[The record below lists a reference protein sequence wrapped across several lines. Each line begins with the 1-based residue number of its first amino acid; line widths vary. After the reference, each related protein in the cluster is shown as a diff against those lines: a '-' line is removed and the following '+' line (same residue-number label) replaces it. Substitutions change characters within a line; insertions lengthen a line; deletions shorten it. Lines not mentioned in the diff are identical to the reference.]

1 MEPHE
6 GWERYRTW
14 SLANFC
20 LGAFAFGLSLSIYY
34 PTEFL
39 YFKDTMHVVNPALYY
54 GLSWTF
60 LAGSGIIFSFL
71 GSYYADRTKNVRR
84 IFLVSNV
91 LNVLGNL
98 MYMLYYSP
106 YVVLCGQFLVG
117 SAAARL
123 VAGVGEIT
131 RIYDASELTAKV
143 GDFRLTSFII

>member
-1 MEPHE
+1 MKPPE

-20 LGAFAFGLSLSIYY
+20 LGSFAFGLSLSIYY

-39 YFKDTMHVVNPALYY
+39 YFKDTMKVDNPALYY
-54 GLSWTF
+54 GLSWAF
-60 LAGSGIIFSFL
+60 LCGSGIIASFV

-84 IFLVSNV
+84 IFLVSNG
-91 LNVLGNL
+91 LNVLGNV
-98 MYMLYYSP
+98 MYVLYYSP

-117 SAAARL
+117 SAAARM

-131 RIYDASELTAKV
+131 RIYDAGELTSKV
-143 GDFRLTSFII
+143 SVFFSL